1 MQYIRGLSNYN
12 DSGKSAVTFGKFDG
26 LHKGHQKLVKKVRE
40 FGEKNKIN
48 SIVCAF
54 DMRPLWEEKGLNPQ
68 LLMNGKEQQMHLEGQ
83 VDYLIECPFLSVKEM
98 EAETFI
104 EKILSGLF
112 HARYI
117 VVGENFRFGHDR
129 RGDVAMLAKFQEQYG
144 YCLEVIPNEYYGER
158 IVSST
163 YVKEVMKTGNIDLV
177 NRLLSYPYTI
187 AGTVQKG
194 AGMGREIG
202 YPTMDIYP
210 CQEKILPPNGAY
222 VCKLH
227 VDQEWY
233 QGVCNIGQK
242 PTVSKGGET
251 ILSVHLFCYEK
262 KEEANGKAVVLH
274 LYHYLRPEEKF
285 EDVEELKCQIEEDI
299 WEGKRHF
306 LLTMESRR
314 ALLESETKK
323 QKKN

>member
-1 MQYIRGLSNYN
+1 M
-12 DSGKSAVTFGKFDG
+12 
-26 LHKGHQKLVKKVRE
+26 
-40 FGEKNKIN
+40 
-48 SIVCAF
+48 
-54 DMRPLWEEKGLNPQ
+54 PQ
-68 LLMNGKEQQMHLEGQ
+68 
-83 VDYLIECPFLSVKEM
+83 I
-98 EAETFI
+98 
-104 EKILSGLF
+104 
-112 HARYI
+112 
-117 VVGENFRFGHDR
+117 
-129 RGDVAMLAKFQEQYG
+129 
-144 YCLEVIPNEYYGER
+144 
-158 IVSST
+158 
-163 YVKEVMKTGNIDLV
+163 
-177 NRLLSYPYTI
+177 
-187 AGTVQKG
+187 
-194 AGMGREIG
+194 
-202 YPTMDIYP
+202 
-210 CQEKILPPNGAY
+210 GAY
-222 VCKLH
+222 VCMLL
-227 VDQEWY
+227 VYLEWY

>member
-1 MQYIRGLSNYN
+1 
-12 DSGKSAVTFGKFDG
+12 
-26 LHKGHQKLVKKVRE
+26 
-40 FGEKNKIN
+40 
-48 SIVCAF
+48 
-54 DMRPLWEEKGLNPQ
+54 
-68 LLMNGKEQQMHLEGQ
+68 
-83 VDYLIECPFLSVKEM
+83 M

-187 AGTVQKG
+187 AGNVQKG

>member
-1 MQYIRGLSNYN
+1 M
-12 DSGKSAVTFGKFDG
+12 
-26 LHKGHQKLVKKVRE
+26 
-40 FGEKNKIN
+40 
-48 SIVCAF
+48 
-54 DMRPLWEEKGLNPQ
+54 
-68 LLMNGKEQQMHLEGQ
+68 
-83 VDYLIECPFLSVKEM
+83 
-98 EAETFI
+98 
-104 EKILSGLF
+104 
-112 HARYI
+112 
-117 VVGENFRFGHDR
+117 
-129 RGDVAMLAKFQEQYG
+129 
-144 YCLEVIPNEYYGER
+144 
-158 IVSST
+158 
-163 YVKEVMKTGNIDLV
+163 KEVMKTGNIDLV

>member
-1 MQYIRGLSNYN
+1 MRHLDQKRLMLNEERAIR
-12 DSGKSAVTFGKFDG
+12 
-26 LHKGHQKLVKKVRE
+26 
-40 FGEKNKIN
+40 
-48 SIVCAF
+48 
-54 DMRPLWEEKGLNPQ
+54 
-68 LLMNGKEQQMHLEGQ
+68 LEGK

-129 RGDVAMLAKFQEQYG
+129 RGDVAMLAKFQERYG

-210 CQEKILPPNGAY
+210 LPGKDTASKRSL
-222 VCKLH
+222 CLQAH

-233 QGVCNIGQK
+233 QGVCNIGQN
-242 PTVSKGGET
+242 PAVSKGGET